1 MSLTDPV
8 FQDLHYTTRFF
19 IDYFSKRVCH
29 LLVLRDSTENP
40 YRAMIAL
47 AGLFPFVPH
56 AITAIASC
64 HLMHS
69 VTGST
74 ITSAESSHLSAPT
87 DQSSLVSIPDSI
99 QKHYIMSKHQCLG
112 LLSTTINDPVRRK
125 DYSTLATV
133 TLLTI
138 LDLFEK
144 GSGSWTVHIEGAKML
159 LGQHQT
165 TYNLA
170 QQSGFRRLVGDIA
183 MFEVLGS
190 TLCRPGALAS
200 SPRWQF
206 LLAMLEDCYI
216 VGVGC
221 PKEILLS
228 IGSFAMQ
235 RRGDSTPSAT
245 SGNLERGSLQETLR
259 RLRSFDVQAWAT
271 TPVNQ
276 RHSEPS
282 ASTDDLL
289 HVGHIWKLTA
299 EIYGFHV
306 LSTLKQ
312 SVTDLQPPTLS
323 SVIEEFG
330 SLERNDEELLKCLVW
345 PAFVVGAASTHW
357 CQRQWA
363 YQMCNKIWEVTWSA
377 NAMNAKLVLA
387 DLWDKQDLKSSGN
400 VADADG
406 WDWITELSKLDDF
419 WLFA

>member
-1 MSLTDPV
+1 
-8 FQDLHYTTRFF
+8 
-19 IDYFSKRVCH
+19 
-29 LLVLRDSTENP
+29 
-40 YRAMIAL
+40 
-47 AGLFPFVPH
+47 
-56 AITAIASC
+56 
-64 HLMHS
+64 
-69 VTGST
+69 
-74 ITSAESSHLSAPT
+74 
-87 DQSSLVSIPDSI
+87 
-99 QKHYIMSKHQCLG
+99 
-112 LLSTTINDPVRRK
+112 
-125 DYSTLATV
+125 
-133 TLLTI
+133 
-138 LDLFEK
+138 
-144 GSGSWTVHIEGAKML
+144 ML

-235 RRGDSTPSAT
+235 RRGGPTRGPT
-245 SGNLERGSLQETLR
+245 SGNLEIGSVQETLR
-259 RLRSFDVQAWAT
+259 QLRSFDVQAWAT
-271 TPVNQ
+271 KSVNQ

-282 ASTDDLL
+282 ATADDLL

-345 PAFVVGAASTHW
+345 PTFVVGAASTHW